1 MCSASDLFICF
12 ILRGVFVDYSSGE
25 SVLLSPTPTL
35 TDCFRILCPET
46 RVQIPVTHPDPLY
59 FRVFLPKYQ
68 DDIKKKSEKLWRT
81 KYTDFLQET
90 NTLQSVYEKTAMKIF
105 TKASTGD
112 ISVLKVP
119 SPNPLL
125 VSPNERGGKTS
136 IKDKSVDVPNEL
148 TRSTTPT
155 TITSN
160 KST

>member
-12 ILRGVFVDYSSGE
+12 ILRGIFVDYSSGE
-25 SVLLSPTPTL
+25 SVLLSPTLTL

-46 RVQIPVTHPDPLY
+46 RDQIPVTHPDPLY

-68 DDIKKKSEKLWRT
+68 DDIKKKAEKLWRT
-81 KYTDFLQET
+81 KHTDFLRET

-119 SPNPLL
+119 SHNPLL
-125 VSPNERGGKTS
+125 VEPDASG
-136 IKDKSVDVPNEL
+136 
-148 TRSTTPT
+148 
-155 TITSN
+155 
-160 KST
+160 